1 VTQVVADG
9 TADQGTVG
17 RVTDKEARQWAML
30 CHAAALLGCV
40 IPFANLVAV
49 YVLWNSKK
57 SLSPFV
63 DEHGKES
70 LNFQITTLIAVLIAL
85 PLIFVIIGFFLL
97 FAIGIAYLVL
107 TIIAAIKA
115 NDGLPYRY
123 PIAIRLIK

>member
-1 VTQVVADG
+1 MTQVVADVAG
-9 TADQGTVG
+9 EQAV
-17 RVTDKEARQWAML
+17 VEKVADKEARQWAML

-57 SLSPFV
+57 GLSPFV

-97 FAIGIAYLVL
+97 FVIGIAYLVL
-107 TIIAAIKA
+107 TIMAAIKA

-123 PIAIRLIK
+123 PFAIRLIK

>member
-1 VTQVVADG
+1 MTQVVADVAG
-9 TADQGTVG
+9 GQAGS
-17 RVTDKEARQWAML
+17 DKAINKEVRQWAML

-40 IPFANLVAV
+40 IPFANLAAV

-57 SLSPFV
+57 GLSPFI

-85 PLIFVIIGFFLL
+85 PLVFVIVGFFLL

-107 TIIAAIKA
+107 TILAAIKA

-123 PIAIRLIK
+123 PFALRLIK

>member
-1 VTQVVADG
+1 
-9 TADQGTVG
+9 
-17 RVTDKEARQWAML
+17 M
-30 CHAAALLGCV
+30 
-40 IPFANLVAV
+40 
-49 YVLWNSKK
+49 
-57 SLSPFV
+57 

-97 FAIGIAYLVL
+97 FVIGIAYLVL

>member
-1 VTQVVADG
+1 MTQVVADG

-57 SLSPFV
+57 GLSPFV

-85 PLIFVIIGFFLL
+85 PLISVIIGFFLL
-97 FAIGIAYLVL
+97 FAIGITYLVL